1 MKVLQITTEIKNP
14 SKNVIESIERFD
26 RAIAQTSDDNEAFYE
41 QLNFNVEFWKEH
53 GKLPSNTDLSK
64 VQGKGMYGR

>member
-1 MKVLQITTEIKNP
+1 MKVLSISTEVKKP
-14 SKNVIESIERFD
+14 SKSINESIKRFD
-26 RAIAQTSDDNEAFYE
+26 RAITRTSCDEAFYE
-41 QLNFNVEFWKEH
+41 QLNFNVEYWKEH

>member
-1 MKVLQITTEIKNP
+1 MKVLSISTEVKKP
-14 SKNVIESIERFD
+14 SKSINESIKRFD
-26 RAIAQTSDDNEAFYE
+26 RAITRTSYDEVFYE
-41 QLNFNVEFWKEH
+41 QLNFNVEYWKEH